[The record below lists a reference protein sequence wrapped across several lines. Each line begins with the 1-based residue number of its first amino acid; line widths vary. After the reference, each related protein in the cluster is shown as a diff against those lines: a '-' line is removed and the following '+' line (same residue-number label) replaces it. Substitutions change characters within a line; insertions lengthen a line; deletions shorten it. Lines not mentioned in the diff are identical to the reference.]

1 LSYKRQAASQTRH
14 VDGARNGLQLGFPAI
29 PMFVETS
36 IAITQSHKKPEDFF
50 LFPNRKI
57 SSKITLKTFFV
68 ALLHLHI
75 YIGSV
80 LQNFRV

>member
-1 LSYKRQAASQTRH
+1 LSYKRQAASKTRH

-36 IAITQSHKKPEDFF
+36 IAITQLHKKSEDFF

-57 SSKITLKTFFV
+57 SSSVALKTSFCCSSASTYLYRPHF
-68 ALLHLHI
+68 AEL
-75 YIGSV
+75 
-80 LQNFRV
+80 